1 MDNLKRAQQK
11 YAEKRVTKSVSF
23 NLEIEH
29 DLFEYSRKLDFSN
42 WVKAK
47 IRGDMETD
55 KYRKDLEKTLDE

>member
-1 MDNLKRAQQK
+1 MDNLKKAQLK

-23 NLEIEH
+23 NLENEQ
-29 DLFEYSRKLDFSN
+29 DLFDYSRNLDFSN

-55 KYRKDLEKTLDE
+55 KFRKDIKKVLDE